1 MRLPIDAFFSAPRT
15 VRRIFLGFAITSLL
29 MVTASQGFAN
39 KISDDYLKGYISAL
53 MEFELRRPNIA
64 VQVQDGHVTL
74 NGLDDDYSQRMAAMK
89 LQTIQGVRVV
99 SFGVSAVAKSVHIA
113 GTAAQSRPEETAS
126 QAVTSDDQA
135 TQDSWT
141 KRLLFKP
148 AIADPRSPRFAAASH
163 NYLGNSRLKN
173 VGAVSFGETLT
184 LADMLKNEKRKP
196 RNIRKSA
203 FDLNFQGAVFS
214 IFDLDG
220 ASKDLVN
227 SDFWAAIALSWRKR
241 TDMGD
246 FSAMTRLYHQS
257 SHLGDE
263 YILFNSVTEQ
273 DRLNLSYEGLDLTAA
288 WEPGLDYGL
297 RFYGGGGYLL
307 RREPSS
313 LDPWSVKVGLEVEWP
328 EAWKGMYPVAAV
340 HIQTFEDTGFEPD
353 LSLVGGVQFNDPAT
367 EDRQIRLVLSYFN
380 GYSPNGQFYDD
391 QLEYVGLGLQYQF

>member
-1 MRLPIDAFFSAPRT
+1 MNFAVDFRLIQRQTVRLLLPIALIA
-15 VRRIFLGFAITSLL
+15 VL
-29 MVTASQGFAN
+29 MTGPAKYGFAN
-39 KISDDYLKGYISAL
+39 QINDDYLKGYISAL
-53 MEFELRRPNIA
+53 MEFELRRKNVG
-64 VQVQDGHVTL
+64 VQVRGGHVTL
-74 NGLDDDYSQRMAAMK
+74 TGLDDDDGQRLTAMK
-89 LQTIQGVRVV
+89 LKTIPGVQAV
-99 SFGVSAVAKSVHIA
+99 SFGLPT
-113 GTAAQSRPEETAS
+113 TAAPAH
-126 QAVTSDDQA
+126 AVTQVQTSAERTTSQPRTTGTRSLADK
-135 TQDSWT
+135 WT

-148 AIADPRSPRFAAASH
+148 AIADPRSPRFAAAWH

-184 LADMLKNEKRKP
+184 LADMLKDEKRKP
-196 RNIRKSA
+196 RNIRKNA

-241 TDMGD
+241 NDLGD

-273 DRLNLSYEGLDLTAA
+273 DRVNLSYEGLELTAA
-288 WEPGLDYGL
+288 WEPRLGYGL
-297 RFYGGGGYLL
+297 RFYTGGGYLL

-313 LDPWSVKVGLEVEWP
+313 LDPWSAKVGVEVEWP
-328 EAWKGMYPVAAV
+328 DAWYGMYPVAAA

-353 LSLVGGVQFNDPAT
+353 LSLVGGVQFNDPTT
-367 EDRQIRLVLSYFN
+367 EDRQIRFLLSYFN

-391 QLEYVGLGLQYQF
+391 QLEYVGMGLQYQF